1 MSDPQTPPHK
11 PPKPTWRSRWRSHLL
26 TVALLLAV
34 FFGVQ
39 AWQTRAVPAQLDLNQ
54 PLQWLGADGS
64 TQHGSLA
71 QALAAARL
79 AHPGAGAQ
87 PVALYVWAE
96 WCPICRTMEGS
107 VTRLGQDWPLLT
119 VAMQSG
125 PADAVLRYQQQRG
138 LPWHS
143 VIDARGKLAQALGTR
158 SVPAFMVIDAQGRV
172 HHPTTGFSTGTG
184 MRLRL
189 WAVHWF

>member
-1 MSDPQTPPHK
+1 VTDPQNTSHQ
-11 PPKPTWRSRWRSHLL
+11 PTWRSRWRSHLL

-79 AHPGAGAQ
+79 AHPGAGTQ
-87 PVALYVWAE
+87 PVALYIWAE

-107 VTRLGQDWPLLT
+107 VTRLGHDWPLLT

-125 PADAVLRYQQQRG
+125 PAAQVQRYQQQRG
-138 LPWHS
+138 LPWLS
-143 VIDARGKLAQALGTR
+143 VIDARAQLSRVLGTR
-158 SVPAFMVIDAQGRV
+158 SVPVFVVIDAEGRLR
-172 HHPTTGFSTGTG
+172 HATTGFTTGIG

-189 WAVHWF
+189 WLVHWF

>member
-1 MSDPQTPPHK
+1 MSDPQTPPS
-11 PPKPTWRSRWRSHLL
+11 KPTWRSRWRSHLF

-39 AWQTRAVPAQLDLNQ
+39 AWQTRAVPAQLDLQQ
-54 PLQWLGADGS
+54 PVQWLLPTGQ
-64 TQHGSLA
+64 TQNGSLQ
-71 QALAAARL
+71 QALDVLRL
-79 AHPGAGAQ
+79 HHPGQ

-125 PADAVLRYQQQRG
+125 PAAQVQRYQQQRG

-143 VIDARGKLAQALGTR
+143 VIDARGELAQALGQR

-172 HHPTTGFSTGTG
+172 HHPTVGFTTGTG

-189 WAVHWF
+189 WAVRVF

>member
-1 MSDPQTPPHK
+1 MNTPTPPSR
-11 PPKPTWRSRWRSHLL
+11 WQRWRSHLL
-26 TVALLLAV
+26 TVALVLAV
-34 FFGVQ
+34 FLGVQ
-39 AWQTRAVPAQLDLNQ
+39 AWQTRAVPAVLDLNQ
-54 PLQWLGADGS
+54 PVQWLGADGS
-64 TQHGSLA
+64 SHSGSLA

-79 AHPGAGAQ
+79 GQHPDAGTR
-87 PVALYVWAE
+87 PVALYIWAE
-96 WCPICRTMEGS
+96 WCAICRGMEGS

-125 PADAVLRYQQQRG
+125 PAAQVLRYQQQRG

-143 VIDARGKLAQALGTR
+143 VIDARGELAQALGQR

-172 HHPTTGFSTGTG
+172 HHPTVGFTTGTG

-189 WAVHWF
+189 WAVRVF